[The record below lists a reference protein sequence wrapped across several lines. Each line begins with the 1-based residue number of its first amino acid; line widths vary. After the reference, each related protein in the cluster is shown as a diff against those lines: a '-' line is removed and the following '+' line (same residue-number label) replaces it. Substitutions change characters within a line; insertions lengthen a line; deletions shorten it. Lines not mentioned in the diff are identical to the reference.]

1 MLRIFIAP
9 TDAAATVPDADRRLA
24 GYRLAKLSR
33 ITSPRLR
40 AESVG
45 AGALLALALKAC
57 FGTDG
62 CELSYA
68 QKANGKPYFA
78 DRPDIHFNITHTE
91 GLCAVAVSDVEVGID
106 AERSVELSERR
117 LNNLIRSGYFSENE
131 IRAFSLGNLPLGSLP
146 LETATA
152 NFYRLWTAKES
163 IVKCT
168 GEGIASG
175 FRKVEVP
182 YFTDRCEIGEMKLFS
197 LEYFEHLGHTGHLG
211 YTVTVCSLSDDSP
224 SFEYIEIPKDR

>member
-9 TDAAATVPDADRRLA
+9 IDAAATVPDADRRLA

-40 AESVG
+40 AESLG

-91 GLCAVAVSDVEVGID
+91 GLCAVAVSDAEVGID

-131 IRAFSLGNLPLGSLP
+131 IRAFSLGNLPL
-146 LETATA
+146 ETATA

-175 FRKVEVP
+175 FRRVEVP
-182 YFTDRCEIGEMKLFS
+182 YFTDRCEIDEMKLFS
-197 LEYFEHLGHTGHLG
+197 LEYFEHL
-211 YTVTVCSLSDDSP
+211 VTVCSLSDDSP
-224 SFEYIEIPKDR
+224 SFEYVEMSKDR